1 MAAEELGMLM
11 QGGFL
16 RPLPPT
22 ATKEEQTA
30 VINSIIE
37 LLNDQLKS
45 QVFSDENSKRFVQ
58 GYAPGRWP
66 GGDFGIA
73 ISAEGDDVLEVD
85 FEQLIFAWDFST
97 NKQYFRD
104 GTQLYYASDTGDN
117 VGQVGVLPNGIQGSV
132 WAKDG
137 EDVEE
142 AFS

>member
-117 VGQVGVLPNGIQGSV
+117 VGQVGVLPNGVQGSV